1 MLQRIQT
8 VFLLLVVLL
17 MLLTL
22 IFPMWVY
29 HSPDTDKGIMLTAFY
44 LVTNNGLEEVSK
56 EYFPY
61 ILIGAFAIL
70 SAIVGIV
77 EITRFKNRM
86 LQIKLSALNSLLIFC
101 SLGLSFWFGK
111 GVMESEE
118 IQNSWTYGI
127 GSFLPVGAMI
137 FNVLANRFIRKDER
151 LVRSVDRIR

>member
-29 HSPDTDKGIMLTAFY
+29 HAPDSDKGIMLTAFY
-44 LVTNNGLEEVSK
+44 LVTNNGLEQASK

-61 ILIGAFAIL
+61 ILIGCFAIL
-70 SAIVGIV
+70 SVIIGII
-77 EITRFKNRM
+77 EISRFKNRL

-101 SLGLSFWFGK
+101 TLGLSFWLGK
-111 GVMESEE
+111 GVMESEQ

-127 GSFLPVGAMI
+127 GSFLPVGAML